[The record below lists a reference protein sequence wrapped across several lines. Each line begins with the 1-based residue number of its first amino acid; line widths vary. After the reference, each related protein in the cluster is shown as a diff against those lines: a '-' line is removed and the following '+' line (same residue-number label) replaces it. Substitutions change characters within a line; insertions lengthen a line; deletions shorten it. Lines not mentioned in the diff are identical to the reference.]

1 MNRGGTPGECTPRL
15 RQARYGV
22 LSKIEAY
29 LSGQQEF
36 RTSGVTSG
44 KANGEVNH
52 IVPRDE
58 KIIRSPGIFVHYAW
72 S

>member
-36 RTSGVTSG
+36 RTSDAAFG
-44 KANGEVNH
+44 KANGEVNYS
-52 IVPRDE
+52 VEARSE
-58 KIIRSPGIFVHYAW
+58 IIRSLGIFVHYAW